1 MKKLMLLAL
10 CAGALAS
17 CGGMSGGGS
26 GDLKSQN
33 DSLKQVLQLRD
44 AELDEMLATFNDIS
58 DGFREINEAENR
70 VNLQRNAV
78 GEGSV
83 SAREQMASD
92 IEFIRKQ
99 MQENKEQ
106 IAKLQGMLQS
116 SKANSAQLK
125 RAVESLT
132 RELADKTRRIEE
144 LQAELAARNVR
155 IQELDET
162 VSGLTAQNQNLE
174 AENAAKAETVSQQD
188 KALNT
193 AWFVFGTRKELKDQK
208 ILTNTGLFK
217 KGQVMQDSDVNKDY
231 FTQIDIRTT
240 KEIKLYSKGAEV
252 LTSHPAGSYALEK
265 DDKDLLVLKIL
276 DPAQFWSISK
286 YLVIQVK

>member
-265 DDKDLLVLKIL
+265 DDKGLLVLKIL